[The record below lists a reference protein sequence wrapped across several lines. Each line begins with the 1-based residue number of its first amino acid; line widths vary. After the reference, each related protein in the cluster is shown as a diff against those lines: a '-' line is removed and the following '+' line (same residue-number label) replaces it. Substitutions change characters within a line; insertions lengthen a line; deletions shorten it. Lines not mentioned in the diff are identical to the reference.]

1 MAQRIL
7 AVEVGRDW
15 AQAALAERT
24 WNSLTLIGTFF
35 AERHESEPDLR
46 AALARLLERAGGV
59 DVTVS
64 AIAGELVAK
73 RLLTLPFSNRRQL
86 EQAVPFALEEHLP
99 FAADDGVVGFL
110 PFERRGAS
118 SLVMACFV
126 RRADLRTHLD
136 ILGAVGLDPKLVT
149 VSALALPAL
158 LEAPTGGAGGA
169 RLLLEMGRRR
179 ASMVLLDADGVA
191 RTFRVAPGSG
201 PSANGA
207 GGQRALDAAVLKNL
221 RQTLSDHS
229 LEAQAVELIVM
240 GAENGELSAQLAS
253 ELLLPVRSGPAFISV
268 GRLAGATARDMEFA
282 GCLAML
288 LSQHPHLGFELLNF
302 RQGEFIFLGRGAD
315 LGPWRIP
322 LVLICALGLLGALHA
337 SLDLAARYRRLALA
351 NAQISAAAAP
361 VLGSK
366 PAAQVMPSLRRAIAQ
381 SQKRL
386 WTLGGKGSRAS
397 SLDVLLAVSRAL
409 NPTMGIELDELTFDD
424 SGIKLTGKAGSYAGV
439 TLLKQALAKQS
450 ELADLQVT
458 EAKTSGESG
467 KVDFRASAALKAL
480 SLKAN

>member
-7 AVEVGRDW
+7 AVELGRDW

-35 AERHESEPDLR
+35 TELKESEGDMRP
-46 AALARLLERAGGV
+46 ALARLLEHVGGV

-73 RLLTLPFSNRRQL
+73 RLLTLPFRNRRQL

-99 FAADDGVVGFL
+99 FAADDGVVGFV
-110 PFERRGAS
+110 PFARQGAT

-126 RRADLRTHLD
+126 RRADLQAHLD
-136 ILGAVGLDPKLVT
+136 TLGAVGLDPKLVT

-158 LEAPTGGAGGA
+158 LEAPGDRA

-179 ASMVLLDADGVA
+179 ASIVLLDAEGVA
-191 RTFRVAPGSG
+191 RTFRVVPGGG

-207 GGQRALDAAVLKNL
+207 GDQRALNSAILRSV
-221 RQTLSDHS
+221 RQTLSDRS
-229 LEAQAVELIVM
+229 LESCAVELIMM
-240 GAENGELSAQLAS
+240 GAEDGEFSAQLAN
-253 ELLLPVRSGPAFISV
+253 EFALPMRRGFDLISAE
-268 GRLAGATARDMEFA
+268 RLPGSTARDMEFA

-288 LSQHPHLGFELLNF
+288 LSQHPHFGFELLDF
-302 RQGEFIFLGRGAD
+302 RQGEFVFLGRGAD
-315 LGPWRIP
+315 LGPWRTP
-322 LVLICALGLLGALHA
+322 LILACALGLLGALHI
-337 SLDLAARYRRLALA
+337 SLDLAARYRRLDLI
-351 NAQISAAAAP
+351 NARISAAAAP

-366 PAAQVMPSLRRAIAQ
+366 PASEVAPSLRRAIAQ
-381 SQKRL
+381 SHTRL

-397 SLDVLLAVSRAL
+397 PLDVLLAVSRAL

-424 SGIKLTGKAGSYAGV
+424 SGIKLTGRANSYASV
-439 TLLKQALAKQS
+439 SLLKQSLAKQS
-450 ELADLQVT
+450 ELDNIEVT
-458 EAKTSGESG
+458 EAKASSESG

-480 SLKAN
+480 KVKAN